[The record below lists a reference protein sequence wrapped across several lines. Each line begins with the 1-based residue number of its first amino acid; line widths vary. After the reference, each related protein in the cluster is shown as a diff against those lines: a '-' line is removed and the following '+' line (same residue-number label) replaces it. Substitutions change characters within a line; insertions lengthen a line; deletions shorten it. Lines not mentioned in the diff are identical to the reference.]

1 MTHTRAPDRLP
12 AGVTLELLLA
22 TPIMMTFLMGIVTF
36 SLAMFAAS
44 HAANAAAHAARM
56 ASIDLGGDREA
67 TARREAAAALAVLP
81 LSQDWTVAV
90 CDGAVATACQRASSD
105 LGQTMRVEVHWS
117 IPNFVGML
125 MPGIPDGPL
134 EGIGSA
140 VFRNEG
146 W

>member
-1 MTHTRAPDRLP
+1 MISGRQA
-12 AGVTLELLLA
+12 AAATLELVLA
-22 TPIMMTFLMGIVTF
+22 TPVMMVFLMGIVTF

-67 TARREAAAALAVLP
+67 TAHREAAAALAVLP
-81 LSQDWTVAV
+81 LSRNWKVEV
-90 CDGAVATACQRASSD
+90 CDGAVAATCAPASSA
-105 LGQTMRVEVHWS
+105 LGRTMRVEVHWS
-117 IPNFVGML
+117 IPSFVGML
-125 MPGIPDGPL
+125 VPL
-134 EGIGSA
+134 MSDEPLQGIGSA

>member
-1 MTHTRAPDRLP
+1 MAGRLP
-12 AGVTLELLLA
+12 AAVTLELLLV
-22 TPIMMTFLMGIVTF
+22 TPIMMTFLLGIVTF

-56 ASIDLGGDREA
+56 ASIDLGGNRET
-67 TARREAAAALAVLP
+67 TARREARAALSVLP
-81 LSQDWTVAV
+81 LSQNWNVEV
-90 CDGAVATACQRASSD
+90 CDGAAAGCQQASSD
-105 LGQTMRVEVHWS
+105 LGRTIRVEVRWS

-125 MPGIPDGPL
+125 LPLVPDGPL
-134 EGIGSA
+134 EGTGSA